1 MSPGIDGDHYKQ
13 VSAQGTLMNKILNF
27 ERILCPVAQAH
38 ESDEGLRYA
47 ILIARSYGARLS
59 VLTCNDDGSLP
70 GDETIEAMRT
80 GIKRAIEHSF
90 VSFPGSADA
99 VRLDWDLKVIS
110 NNRPEEAINREATSQ
125 NVDLIV
131 MGSRRRSAPSV
142 VVLGSTAEAVCRT
155 APCSVLVTRLAGRS
169 DAARTNGNLELKK
182 LLVATDFSS
191 HSQLALQYGLSLAQ
205 EYQSE
210 LHLVHVITG
219 ARRTEA
225 EISWTSQ
232 DTEGAYHAAARRL
245 HESVPGEVHL
255 WSNVTHAVREGKA
268 YREIV
273 TYAVEQDIDLIC
285 IGAHGQEFT
294 LGTLI
299 GTNTDRVLRQ
309 APCPVL
315 VTRPVQSEAEN
326 DDELKR

>member
-1 MSPGIDGDHYKQ
+1 
-13 VSAQGTLMNKILNF
+13 MNKILNF

-47 ILIARSYGARLS
+47 IFIARTYGARLS
-59 VLTCNDDGSLP
+59 VLTCNDGSSA
-70 GDETIEAMRT
+70 GDETVEAMRT

-90 VSFPGSADA
+90 VSVPAAADA
-99 VRLDWDLKVIS
+99 VGLDWDLTVVKS
-110 NNRPEEAINREATSQ
+110 SRPEDAINHEAASQ
-125 NVDLIV
+125 NADLIV

-155 APCSVLVTRLAGRS
+155 APCSVLVTRHDGAK
-169 DAARTNGNLELKK
+169 TNGNLELKK

-191 HSQLALQYGLSLAQ
+191 HSELALQYGLSLAQ

-219 ARRTEA
+219 PRSSEA

-232 DTEGAYHAAARRL
+232 DTEGPYHAAARRL

-273 TYAVEQDIDLIC
+273 SYAVEQDIDLIC
-285 IGAHGQEFT
+285 IGAHGQEFKM
-294 LGTLI
+294 GTLF

-315 VTRPVQSEAEN
+315 VTRPVQSEAE
-326 DDELKR
+326 K

>member
-1 MSPGIDGDHYKQ
+1 MSPGIGGDHYKQ

-59 VLTCNDDGSLP
+59 VLTCNDGSLP
-70 GDETIEAMRT
+70 GDETVEAMRT

-99 VRLDWDLKVIS
+99 VRLDWDLTVIS
-110 NNRPEEAINREATSQ
+110 NNRPEEAINREAASQ

-155 APCSVLVTRLAGRS
+155 APCSVLVTRLAARR

-191 HSQLALQYGLSLAQ
+191 HSELALQYGLSLAQ

-219 ARRTEA
+219 ARSTEA

-232 DTEGAYHAAARRL
+232 DTEGPYHAAARRL

-273 TYAVEQDIDLIC
+273 SYAVEQDIDLIC
-285 IGAHGQEFT
+285 IGAHGQGFT
-294 LGTLI
+294 LGTLF

-315 VTRPVQSEAEN
+315 VTRPVQSEAE
-326 DDELKR
+326 K

>member
-1 MSPGIDGDHYKQ
+1 
-13 VSAQGTLMNKILNF
+13 MNKILNF
-27 ERILCPVAQAH
+27 ERILCPVARSH

-59 VLTCNDDGSLP
+59 VLTCKDGSSP
-70 GDETIEAMRT
+70 GDETVEAVRT

-99 VRLDWDLKVIS
+99 VRLDWDLTVVS
-110 NNRPEEAINREATSQ
+110 NNRPEEAINREAASQ

-131 MGSRRRSAPSV
+131 MGSRSRPGASV

-155 APCSVLVTRLAGRS
+155 APCSVLVTRH
-169 DAARTNGNLELKK
+169 DAARTNGNLGLKK
-182 LLVATDFSS
+182 LLVATDFSN
-191 HSQLALQYGLSLAQ
+191 HSELALQHGLSLAQ

-219 ARRTEA
+219 AKSTEA

-232 DTEGAYHAAARRL
+232 ETEGPYHAAARRL
-245 HESVPGEVHL
+245 HDSVPAEAHL

-273 TYAVEQDIDLIC
+273 SYAVEQDIDLIC
-285 IGAHGQEFT
+285 IGAHGEGFT
-294 LGTLI
+294 LGTLF

-315 VTRPVQSEAEN
+315 VTRTTQSEASN
-326 DDELKR
+326 KKL

>member
-1 MSPGIDGDHYKQ
+1 
-13 VSAQGTLMNKILNF
+13 MNKILNF

-47 ILIARSYGARLS
+47 ILIARAYGARIS
-59 VLTCNDDGSLP
+59 VLTCNDGSSP
-70 GDETIEAMRT
+70 GDETADAMRT
-80 GIKRAIEHSF
+80 RIKRAIEHSF
-90 VSFPGSADA
+90 ISYPGSAD
-99 VRLDWDLKVIS
+99 VGRLDWDLTVVKS
-110 NNRPEEAINREATSQ
+110 SRPAEAINREAASQ
-125 NVDLIV
+125 KADLIV

-155 APCSVLVTRLAGRS
+155 APCSVLVTRLAARR

-182 LLVATDFSS
+182 LLVASDFSS
-191 HSQLALQYGLSLAQ
+191 YSELALQYGLSLAQ

-219 ARRTEA
+219 TRNTEA

-232 DTEGAYHAAARRL
+232 DTEGPYHVAARRL
-245 HESVPGEVHL
+245 HESVPAEVHL
-255 WSNVTHAVREGKA
+255 WSNVTHAVREGRA

-285 IGAHGQEFT
+285 IGAHGEGVN
-294 LGTLI
+294 LGTLF

-315 VTRPVQSEAEN
+315 VTRPLQSQAE
-326 DDELKR
+326 K

>member
-1 MSPGIDGDHYKQ
+1 VQSGQEKQ
-13 VSAQGTLMNKILNF
+13 MNKILNF
-27 ERILCPVAQAH
+27 ERILCPVAQSH

-59 VLTCNDDGSLP
+59 VLTCNDGSATE
-70 GDETIEAMRT
+70 DVTTDAMRA

-90 VSFPGSADA
+90 ISLPGSVDA
-99 VRLDWDLKVIS
+99 VRLDWDLKVVDS
-110 NNRPEEAINREATSQ
+110 TRPQDAINREAVSQ
-125 NVDLIV
+125 NADLIV
-131 MGSRRRSAPSV
+131 MGSRRRPATSV

-155 APCSVLVTRLAGRS
+155 APCSVLVTRLTAGR
-169 DAARTNGNLELKK
+169 DASIGNGNLELKK

-191 HSQLALQYGLSLAQ
+191 DSGLALHYGLSLAQ

-219 ARRTEA
+219 AKSTDA
-225 EISWTSQ
+225 EIAWTSQ
-232 DTEGAYHAAARRL
+232 ESEGAYHAAARRL
-245 HESVPGEVHL
+245 QESIPAEVHL
-255 WSNVTHAVREGKA
+255 WSNVTHAVREGRA

-273 TYAVEQDIDLIC
+273 SYAVEKEIDLIC
-285 IGAHGQEFT
+285 LGAHGQGSK
-294 LGTLI
+294 LGTLF

-315 VTRPVQSEAEN
+315 VVRRLQSDASNN
-326 DDELKR
+326 DDERQRGKEVA

>member
-1 MSPGIDGDHYKQ
+1 
-13 VSAQGTLMNKILNF
+13 MNNILNF

-47 ILIARSYGARLS
+47 ILIARAYGATLA
-59 VLTCNDDGSLP
+59 VLTCNDGSSP
-70 GDETIEAMRT
+70 GDETVDAMRT

-90 VSFPGSADA
+90 VSLPGSADA
-99 VRLDWDLKVIS
+99 DRLDWELTVVSKG
-110 NNRPEEAINREATSQ
+110 RPEEAINREAASQ

-155 APCSVLVTRLAGRS
+155 APCSVLVTRFR
-169 DAARTNGNLELKK
+169 DAANTSRKLELKK

-191 HSQLALQYGLSLAQ
+191 HSGLALQYGLSLAQ

-219 ARRTEA
+219 AKSTEA
-225 EISWTSQ
+225 EISWTSE
-232 DTEGAYHAAARRL
+232 DTEGPYHAAARRL
-245 HESVPGEVHL
+245 HESIPAEVHL

-268 YREIV
+268 HREIV
-273 TYAVEQDIDLIC
+273 AYAVEQDVDLIC

-294 LGTLI
+294 LGTLF

-315 VTRPVQSEAEN
+315 VTRPVQSEAE
-326 DDELKR
+326 K